1 YPFHITVIMR
11 KVIAILTIFCAIS
24 VSEAT
29 VSSCYLNADST
40 GGIPFMQCQSNSQSC
55 FTFTCSANSQTV
67 KGCNGGTNYPEHQC
81 PYLKQ
86 QCSSQNGV
94 GTCQEC
100 FSDLCNGDGSNGA
113 GVEAPRISLISSF
126 IAVPAFTAL
135 IAKLS

>member
-1 YPFHITVIMR
+1 ML
-11 KVIAILTIFCAIS
+11 KVIAISTIFCAIS
-24 VSEAT
+24 VSEAL
-29 VSSCYLNADST
+29 VNNCYVNGGESY
-40 GGIPFMQCQSNSQSC
+40 GIPFMQCQSNSQSC
-55 FTFTCSANSQTV
+55 FTFTCSADSQTV
-67 KGCNGGTNYPEHQC
+67 KGCNGGINYLEHQC

-86 QCSSQNGV
+86 QCSSRNGV

-100 FSDLCNGDGSNGA
+100 YSDLCNGDGSNGA